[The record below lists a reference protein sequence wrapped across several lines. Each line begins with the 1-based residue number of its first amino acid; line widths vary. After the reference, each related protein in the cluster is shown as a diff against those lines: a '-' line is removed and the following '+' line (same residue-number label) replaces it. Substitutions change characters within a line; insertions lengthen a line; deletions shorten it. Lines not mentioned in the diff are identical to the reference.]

1 MKKLLSL
8 LILTGT
14 LFAQANDIFTLNP
27 SVSSAGMGNVGIAH
41 ADVKMYFTI
50 QLLQD
55 LTKDTKRYH
64 MLIGCQILLM
74 IWDIKVFYILRH

>member
-27 SVSSAGMGNVGIAH
+27 SVNSAGMGNVGIAH
-41 ADVKMYFTI
+41 ADVRNVFHNPAFVG
-50 QLLQD
+50 LN
-55 LTKDTKRYH
+55 KRY
-64 MLIGCQILLM
+64 QEVSYVD
-74 IWDIKVFYILRH
+74 W